1 MPFPQLP
8 ALSRQ
13 LTSGMFSTITSP
25 VFSEFVLELGKLPS
39 QFSRSSWEHWGHWGH
54 VDNIFGERF
63 AGRGDF
69 SLIVRTGKLYDRET
83 FQLHAQERFPSLVEK
98 GCIRFETS
106 HSIDGYWR

>member
-1 MPFPQLP
+1 
-8 ALSRQ
+8 
-13 LTSGMFSTITSP
+13 MFSTITSP

-54 VDNIFGERF
+54 VDKFFGERF
-63 AGRGDF
+63 AGRGDLN
-69 SLIVRTGKLYDRET
+69 LIVRTGKLYDRET
-83 FQLHAQERFPSLVEK
+83 FQMHAQERFPLLAEK